1 MGSIGQFRC
10 GARLFAAFA
19 FSVLN
24 VAFAAASFNPSAA
37 SVQQGRQAVV
47 QDASKDSDERPL
59 PPGVYR
65 AGEGV
70 SAPRVVRDVSP
81 QYTPG
86 AMRAAIHG
94 VVRLD
99 CVVGVDGAVGDVRV
113 VRSLDS
119 IYGLDDEA
127 VKAAKQWKFEPGKKD
142 DVAVPV
148 MVTIDMT
155 FAMSA
160 SVPAATSRH
169 NTHR

>member
-1 MGSIGQFRC
+1 M
-10 GARLFAAFA
+10 
-19 FSVLN
+19 
-24 VAFAAASFNPSAA
+24 
-37 SVQQGRQAVV
+37 
-47 QDASKDSDERPL
+47 
-59 PPGVYR
+59 
-65 AGEGV
+65 
-70 SAPRVVRDVSP
+70 VRDVSP
-81 QYTPG
+81 QYTPR

-99 CVVGVDGAVGDVRV
+99 CVVGVDGTVGDVRV

-119 IYGLDDEA
+119 IYGLDEEA
-127 VKAAKQWKFEPGKKD
+127 VRAAKQWKFEPGKKD

-160 SVPAATSRH
+160 SVPAASGRH